1 MLTVGL
7 TGGIGSGKSTVAK
20 VFETLGVPVF
30 NSDIEAKKLLFSNK
44 KVIRLVKAEFPVAFE
59 NNQLNKPKLAQLVF
73 NNPKA
78 LETLNQIIHPEVKKA
93 FQQWAKKKKTAPFV
107 MKEAAI
113 LIETKLFK
121 ELDKLILVTAP
132 TPIKIQRVIARDGI
146 AEQEVIQRMKNQ
158 LSDDEKIPFADFVV
172 KNDDETLVIPQ
183 VLAIYADLLEMS

>member
-1 MLTVGL
+1 
-7 TGGIGSGKSTVAK
+7 
-20 VFETLGVPVF
+20 
-30 NSDIEAKKLLFSNK
+30 
-44 KVIRLVKAEFPVAFE
+44 
-59 NNQLNKPKLAQLVF
+59 
-73 NNPKA
+73 
-78 LETLNQIIHPEVKKA
+78 
-93 FQQWAKKKKTAPFV
+93 

>member
-93 FQQWAKKKKTAPFV
+93 FQQWAKKKKQPR
-107 MKEAAI
+107 
-113 LIETKLFK
+113 L
-121 ELDKLILVTAP
+121 
-132 TPIKIQRVIARDGI
+132 
-146 AEQEVIQRMKNQ
+146 
-158 LSDDEKIPFADFVV
+158 
-172 KNDDETLVIPQ
+172 
-183 VLAIYADLLEMS
+183 